1 MSNKSKALARKA
13 VVKAQKRL
21 NRFHKMLPQ
30 LSVLAEL
37 DDEVTN
43 AFLEDNMVCKALER
57 FNSSIKEFEKKAH
70 EMGVH
75 PNPIVDHLTA
85 SVFSDRPLVTIMAK
99 ECGKQ

>member
-13 VVKAQKRL
+13 IVKAQKKL

-30 LSVLAEL
+30 LSVLAKL

-43 AFLEDNMVCKALER
+43 AFIEDTMVCKAQER
-57 FNSSIKEFEKKAH
+57 FNASIKEFEKKAH
-70 EMGVH
+70 EMGIH
-75 PNPIVDHLTA
+75 PDPLVDHLTA
-85 SVFSDRPLVTIMAK
+85 SVFADRALVTIMAE